1 MQCYCWDADCKVHIP
16 CSNCMLMQSLCQRPD
31 ALLCVQP
38 VLILENEDAVAEVLQ
53 LSSVPI
59 PGGHLQPSL
68 LVCLLLICHEVRL
81 QQSFHT
87 CCHSGSAPVLLIPAG
102 SLHQTT
108 GLPARLHA
116 HFGLLLLIALKPLR
130 MLLQKIPPQTSVKA
144 KSGPCVRRY
153 RPEQHTAR
161 HGSRARVQ
169 Q

>member
-1 MQCYCWDADCKVHIP
+1 MQCYCWDADCQAHIA
-16 CSNCMLMQSLCQRPD
+16 CSACMLMQSSCQRPD

-68 LVCLLLICHEVRL
+68 LVCFLLICHEARR
-81 QQSFHT
+81 QQLFHT
-87 CCHSGSAPVLLIPAG
+87 CCHVLSQLLCAG
-102 SLHQTT
+102 SRRQPSPNNWST
-108 GLPARLHA
+108 GRIACTLWFALVV
-116 HFGLLLLIALKPLR
+116 ALKLLR
-130 MLLQKIPPQTSVKA
+130 MLLQKLLPQTSVKA
-144 KSGPCVRRY
+144 KNCTCVCRY
-153 RPEQHTAR
+153 RSEQHTAR